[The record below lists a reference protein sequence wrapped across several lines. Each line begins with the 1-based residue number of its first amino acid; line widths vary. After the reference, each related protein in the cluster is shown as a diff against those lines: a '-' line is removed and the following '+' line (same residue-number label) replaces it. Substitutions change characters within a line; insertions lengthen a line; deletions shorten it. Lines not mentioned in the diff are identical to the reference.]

1 MDFIP
6 IISAKCVLFSGRS
19 GVIWFGESGPGVLV
33 GNITQKKIG
42 REYPPVIKGQ
52 HMLKS
57 INSLHLRRSRITITA
72 SMFNVD
78 EEPHKDILS
87 PHSVLFDRLSRFT
100 E

>member
-1 MDFIP
+1 MVRGI
-6 IISAKCVLFSGRS
+6 RS
-19 GVIWFGESGPGVLV
+19 GCTCRKHHPE
-33 GNITQKKIG
+33 KIG